1 MGENFPRFM
10 ASAYASNGLFRA
22 LVGGAFP
29 LFATQMFDRLTL
41 QGGCSLL
48 GGLAALL
55 VPITVVFYMYGEKLR
70 MMSKRT
76 GREPKKDIEK
86 I

>member
-1 MGENFPRFM
+1 MYPVYT

-29 LFATQMFDRLTL
+29 LFSSQMFRRLTI

-48 GGLAALL
+48 GGLALL
-55 VPITVVFYMYGEKLR
+55 LLPITLIFYMYGATLR
-70 MMSKRT
+70 AKYKVRV
-76 GREPKKDIEK
+76 K
-86 I
+86 IV